1 MDEIVPVMDRQMA
14 MMLRNALKPV
24 TFTLGA
30 KVTSVDGHSV
40 VYETSGGEKGAVEAD
55 VILMSVGERPTP
67 KAGGHRMPD
76 SDKEPRSRYGRESA
90 HNLPGLWAIVDVT
103 GRASSPTPRTAW
115 PKSRLRT
122 FFASRRGEHSARSSC
137 PRPSLGLFSLPEAAG
152 VGYTEDEA
160 KAKG

>member
-1 MDEIVPVMDRQMA
+1 MA

-67 KAGGHRMPD
+67 KAGAQDAGLEIKNRAVATDANQRTTFPACGQ
-76 SDKEPRSRYGRESA
+76 SPTSR
-90 HNLPGLWAIVDVT
+90 
-103 GRASSPTPRTAW
+103 GRASSPTPRTAMAEVAAADIL
-115 PKSRLRT
+115 RLPQGRT
-122 FFASRRGEHSARSSC
+122 QRPGVRARD
-137 PRPSLGLFSLPEAAG
+137 RPLGLFSLPEAAG